1 MKVLIVEDE
10 IFAALHLEDTV
21 RDLGYSVVGIAPDKL
36 SAMELAEARP
46 DLAFVDLNLRDD
58 VIAAFGLT
66 PQSLIADLERRLTGE
81 VAGELSKD
89 QRSRDIRVGFEDVT
103 LNELRSIRIDTAEGA
118 VLTLGDIAD
127 PRTVEG
133 PREIL
138 REDQRRIGR
147 ISGYLVEGAVLSEAI
162 DQVEALVSQVALP
175 VGYGVEIGGEERERA
190 ESFASLGFALGL
202 SVILVYMVM
211 ASLFESILHPF
222 TVMLTVPFAGVG
234 VVVAFWA
241 LGEPLSI
248 MAYIGVIMLGGI
260 AVNDAIILVDHVN
273 QLRTRMSIREAVV
286 QGAQDRVRPILM
298 TSATTILALSPMALG
313 LGEGAQM
320 RAPMAIA
327 VIGGLVTSTLLTL
340 VIIPVAYE
348 MVERV
353 RRLPELLST
362 TDPA

>member
-1 MKVLIVEDE
+1 MNAMGHDIPNTLGVSQEGLEDE
-10 IFAALHLEDTV
+10 IRELIP
-21 RDLGYSVVGIAPDKL
+21 GYM
-36 SAMELAEARP
+36 AM
-46 DLAFVDLNLRDD
+46 
-58 VIAAFGLT
+58 
-66 PQSLIADLERRLTGE
+66 GE
-81 VAGELSKD
+81 KGMHEMVMHSKHM
-89 QRSRDIRVGFEDVT
+89 
-103 LNELRSIRIDTAEGA
+103 
-118 VLTLGDIAD
+118 
-127 PRTVEG
+127 EG
-133 PREIL
+133 PTNTL
-138 REDQRRIGR
+138 PMMG
-147 ISGYLVEGAVLSEAI
+147 GEGI
-162 DQVEALVSQVALP
+162 
-175 VGYGVEIGGEERERA
+175 EIGGEERERA

-234 VVVAFWA
+234 VVVAFWT

-273 QLRTRMSIREAVV
+273 QLRAKMPIREAVV

-298 TSATTILALSPMALG
+298 TSATTILALFPMALG

-340 VIIPVAYE
+340 LIIPVVYE
-348 MVERV
+348 TMERI
-353 RRLPELLST
+353 RRTPEPAGATDLS
-362 TDPA
+362 